1 MFGRLSIRCPDQP
14 GIVAAVSG
22 YMHQMQC
29 NIVHLDQHATEPDG
43 HTLFMRL
50 EFEDQGGAGLAAL
63 RDGFAPVAEAM
74 RMHWHLTD
82 AASRPRVGLL
92 ASRTDHCLLELLWRW
107 QRGELPCDIGLVVS
121 NHDTLRAAVE
131 RFGVRFEH
139 VPVSRDSKAQA
150 EARQA
155 ELLADCELLV
165 LARYMQ
171 ILSPDFVARWP
182 ARIINIHHS
191 FLPAF
196 VGADPYRQAWER
208 GVKLIG
214 ATAHYVTDDL
224 DEGPIIHQL
233 VEPVTHRESVAD
245 LRHLGQELE
254 RKALYQ
260 AVRWH
265 LEERGVVHGRK
276 TTVFR

>member
-1 MFGRLSIRCPDQP
+1 
-14 GIVAAVSG
+14 
-22 YMHQMQC
+22 MHGAGC

-50 EFEDQGGAGLAAL
+50 EFDLLTGNDLAEI
-63 RDGFAPVAEAM
+63 RQHFAVVAEHWN
-74 RMHWHLTD
+74 MHWQLAEAT
-82 AASRPRVGLL
+82 ARPRIGIL

-107 QRGELPCDIGLVVS
+107 QRDELPCEIAVVMS
-121 NHDTLRAAVE
+121 NHDDLRTAVE
-131 RFGVRFEH
+131 RFGVLFEH
-139 VPVSRDSKAQA
+139 VPVVAGNKVEA
-150 EARQA
+150 EAQQNS
-155 ELLADCELLV
+155 LLEGCELVV

-171 ILSPDFVARWP
+171 ILSPEFVARWP
-182 ARIINIHHS
+182 SRIINIHHS

-214 ATAHYVTDDL
+214 ATAHYVTDEL

-233 VEPVTHRESVAD
+233 VEPVTHRESIAD

-265 LEERGVVHGRK
+265 LEDRVVVHGRK

>member
-1 MFGRLSIRCPDQP
+1 MLGRLSIRCPDQP
-14 GIVAAVSG
+14 GIIAAVSG
-22 YMHQMQC
+22 FMHRAGC

-50 EFEDQGGAGLAAL
+50 EFDLLAGNDFEAL
-63 RDGFAPVAEAM
+63 RRDFSAVANQW
-74 RMHWHLTD
+74 RMHWQL
-82 AASRPRVGLL
+82 AEASARPKIGIL

-107 QRGELPCDIGLVVS
+107 QRDELPCEIALVIS
-121 NHDTLRAAVE
+121 NHDDLRAAVE
-131 RFGVRFEH
+131 GFGVRFEH
-139 VPVSRDSKAQA
+139 VPVSADGKAEA
-150 EARQA
+150 EARQNA
-155 ELLADCELLV
+155 LLDGCDLLV

-171 ILSPDFVARWP
+171 ILSSNFVAGW
-182 ARIINIHHS
+182 ANRIINIHHS

-214 ATAHYVTDDL
+214 ATAHYVTDEL

-265 LEERGVVHGRK
+265 LEDRVVVHGRK

>member
-1 MFGRLSIRCPDQP
+1 MLGRLSIRCPDQP
-14 GIVAAVSG
+14 GVVAAVSS
-22 YMHQMQC
+22 YMHRMGC

-50 EFEDQGGAGLAAL
+50 EFELLAGTSLDAV
-63 RDGFAPVAEAM
+63 RDGFTDVAFPLN
-74 RMHWHLTD
+74 MHWQLAGAT
-82 AASRPRVGLL
+82 ARPKVGIL

-107 QRGELPCDIGLVVS
+107 QRGELPCEIALVVS
-121 NHDTLRAAVE
+121 NHADLRDAVE
-131 RFGVRFEH
+131 RFGVHFEH
-139 VPVSRDSKAQA
+139 VPVSADSKAGA
-150 EARQA
+150 EARQR
-155 ELLADCELLV
+155 ELLADCDLLV

-171 ILSPDFVARWP
+171 ILSPEFVAQWP
-182 ARIINIHHS
+182 SRIINIHHS

-233 VEPVTHRESVAD
+233 VEPVTHRESIAD

-265 LEERGVVHGRK
+265 LEDRVVVHGRK